1 MSKVI
6 IKSVYRKELAELDAR
21 IEALNASKLRVI
33 FSALG
38 INVSDDK
45 FDDLSGWRLI
55 KVSVPDKQ
63 MAVQLNKLSC
73 YLPQLK
79 FVIDPDS
86 TLFTLRRGDYD
97 RSTRKRR

>member
-1 MSKVI
+1 M
-6 IKSVYRKELAELDAR
+6 LDAR
-21 IEALNASKLRVI
+21 IQALNTSKLRVL
-33 FSALG
+33 FAALG
-38 INVSDDK
+38 IEVSDDE

-63 MAVQLNKLSC
+63 MAVQLNKLSR

-86 TLFTLRRGDYD
+86 ELFTLRKGDED